1 VTQFAES
8 IACPNVVRPLLE
20 VGGVDFDGRAA
31 VTAREMV
38 MVDIDV
44 AAPVKAFATIRHDDV
59 DFSAI
64 DEFLELGVDGRERN
78 LLALSRDEPVQVL
91 SAHESLDAIEGA
103 NYLAALDC
111 VSSDHHPPIVP
122 RIGLLSGMIL
132 IKVAGMIPVSDGGGR
147 SNGQRGTGPRPWRL
161 VATATAFA
169 VVALGLSAC
178 NSSTPN
184 AGGKVLAV
192 GAENQYANVISQIG
206 GRYVQTAAIMS
217 NPSTDPHTFEVST
230 SVARTI
236 ASAQLVVQNGVGYDA
251 FMNQLES
258 ASANSSRDVIDVQT
272 LLGLPL
278 DTKNPHLWYSPVVM
292 TKVAVRIEKDLV
304 KIDPQHASYFA
315 KRLHAFQVSIVQLDA
330 AITKFRHRFSGTAVA
345 TTEPVADYLLMA
357 LGLQNRTPFR
367 FQADIMNGVDP
378 SPEDIAFQQSLFK
391 KHQVKVFCYN
401 AQVSSTVTVA
411 MRSLAES
418 SGVPVVAVYETMPT
432 PGFDYQTWML
442 AEIKA
447 LTKAIT
453 TNTSTKEL

>member
-1 VTQFAES
+1 VAQFTES
-8 IACPNVVRPLLE
+8 IACPDVVRPLLKF
-20 VGGVDFDGRAA
+20 GRVDFDGGAA
-31 VTAREMV
+31 LAARQVVV
-38 MVDIDV
+38 MDLHV
-44 AAPVKAFATIRHDDV
+44 AAPVEALTTIGHDDV
-59 DFSAI
+59 HFTTLH
-64 DEFLELGVDGRERN
+64 ELLQLGVDRREGN
-78 LLALSRDEPVQVL
+78 LLAFSSDEPMQVL
-91 SAHESLDAIEGA
+91 GADETLDAIEGA
-103 NYLAALDC
+103 NHLSALSC
-111 VSSDHHPPIVP
+111 VSSDHHSPIVP
-122 RIGLLSGMIL
+122 KIELLSGMIL
-132 IKVAGMIPVSDGGGR
+132 IKVVGMIPARDGGGWA
-147 SNGQRGTGPRPWRL
+147 NGQRMTGPRVGRL

-169 VVALGLSAC
+169 VMALGLSAC
-178 NSSTPN
+178 NSP
-184 AGGKVLAV
+184 APHAHGKVLAV

-230 SVARTI
+230 SVAHTI

-258 ASANSSRDVIDVQT
+258 ASANSSRDIIDAQT

-278 DTKNPHLWYSPVVM
+278 DTKNPHLWYNPIVM
-292 TKVAVRIEKDLV
+292 TKVADKIETDLA
-304 KIDPQHASYFA
+304 KIAPQHANYFA
-315 KRLHAFQVSIVQLDA
+315 TRLRTFHASMLQLDA
-330 AITKFRHRFSGTAVA
+330 TIKKFRHRFSDTAVA
-345 TTEPVADYLLMA
+345 TTEPVADYLLTA

-391 KHQVKVFCYN
+391 KHQVRVFCYN

-411 MRSLAES
+411 MKSLAES

-442 AEIKA
+442 AEINA
-447 LTKAIT
+447 LTKALT